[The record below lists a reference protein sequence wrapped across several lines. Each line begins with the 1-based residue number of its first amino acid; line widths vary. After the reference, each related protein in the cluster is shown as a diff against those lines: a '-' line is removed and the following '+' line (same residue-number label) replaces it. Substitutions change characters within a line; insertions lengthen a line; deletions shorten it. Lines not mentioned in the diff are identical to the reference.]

1 MPPPPLNLLAQ
12 AVRLFGMG
20 QLEPAA
26 QACTTM
32 ARLQPNSADPLYL
45 LGVIR
50 DRQGR
55 AGEAVDSFTR
65 FVTLKRAVN
74 PRRRSFED
82 HRNLGIA
89 LARLQQHD
97 GAVESFRAALALRPD
112 DADVHRSLGIVLATA
127 GRFEAAVASLEKAL
141 AIRPDAQV
149 YSLLG
154 DAQRQLRRHDA
165 AIASFRRAL
174 AIDPGAADA
183 HAGLGVAQLEM
194 GDPEVAIA
202 SFRNALARNPNNA
215 DIHFNLGTTLKRVGR
230 HDAAIASLRNAVAI
244 NPDHVQAQNSL
255 GNSLKQAGQYD
266 AALACYEKILAG
278 HDNHAKALSMRA
290 LIRRQTCDW
299 RDIETIEAELVAGVQ
314 SGRFPVAPFTMLSV
328 TDDPAAQFRC
338 ARRYW
343 TSRGIAAA
351 ARGSA
356 AATGTRSCA
365 SATFPPNCAPTRFPA
380 SWRSCSRITTDRNSR
395 SSRSL
400 TVTTTERRCGGGWRN
415 PSTGSSM
422 FGRTATRRLPA

>member
-1 MPPPPLNLLAQ
+1 MAPPPLNLLAQ

-127 GRFEAAVASLEKAL
+127 GRFEAAVASFEKAL

-154 DAQRQLRRHDA
+154 DAQRQLRRYDA
-165 AIASFRRAL
+165 AIASFRKAL
-174 AIDPGAADA
+174 AIDPAAADA

-194 GDPEVAIA
+194 GDPEAAIA
-202 SFRNALARNPNNA
+202 SFRNALA
-215 DIHFNLGTTLKRVGR
+215 
-230 HDAAIASLRNAVAI
+230 
-244 NPDHVQAQNSL
+244 AQSE
-255 GNSLKQAGQYD
+255 QR
-266 AALACYEKILAG
+266 G
-278 HDNHAKALSMRA
+278 HPFQSRCHA
-290 LIRRQTCDW
+290 
-299 RDIETIEAELVAGVQ
+299 E
-314 SGRFPVAPFTMLSV
+314 
-328 TDDPAAQFRC
+328 
-338 ARRYW
+338 ARRPARRGHRKPAECGRDQPRPCPG
-343 TSRGIAAA
+343 TEQSRQFAEAGGAVRRGTCLLREDTGRARQPRERTEHARAHQAA
-351 ARGSA
+351 
-356 AATGTRSCA
+356 
-365 SATFPPNCAPTRFPA
+365 
-380 SWRSCSRITTDRNSR
+380 D
-395 SSRSL
+395 L
-400 TVTTTERRCGGGWRN
+400 
-415 PSTGSSM
+415 
-422 FGRTATRRLPA
+422 RLA

>member
-1 MPPPPLNLLAQ
+1 MAPPPLNLLAQ

-74 PRRRSFED
+74 PRRRCFED

-127 GRFEAAVASLEKAL
+127 GRFEAAVASFEKAQ

-154 DAQRQLRRHDA
+154 DAQRQLRRYDA
-165 AIASFRRAL
+165 AIASFRQAL
-174 AIDPGAADA
+174 AINPAAADA
-183 HAGLGVAQLEM
+183 TPVLRRAVGDGRSGGGDRELPERAGRQSEQCGHPLQSWCHAE
-194 GDPEVAIA
+194 
-202 SFRNALARNPNNA
+202 
-215 DIHFNLGTTLKRVGR
+215 
-230 HDAAIASLRNAVAI
+230 
-244 NPDHVQAQNSL
+244 
-255 GNSLKQAGQYD
+255 
-266 AALACYEKILAG
+266 
-278 HDNHAKALSMRA
+278 
-290 LIRRQTCDW
+290 
-299 RDIETIEAELVAGVQ
+299 
-314 SGRFPVAPFTMLSV
+314 
-328 TDDPAAQFRC
+328 
-338 ARRYW
+338 ARR
-343 TSRGIAAA
+343 
-351 ARGSA
+351 
-356 AATGTRSCA
+356 
-365 SATFPPNCAPTRFPA
+365 PA
-380 SWRSCSRITTDRNSR
+380 
-395 SSRSL
+395 
-400 TVTTTERRCGGGWRN
+400 
-415 PSTGSSM
+415 
-422 FGRTATRRLPA
+422 